1 MGIRITIEKT
11 ASESDALFSRTI
23 KAGDVFSRYE
33 VFLGQGDL
41 SVYELFNTV
50 VKLMLAAGY
59 HPRSVEDAIA
69 EYEYLFKD
77 LDEQVSCAAL
87 PTVEV

>member
-11 ASESDALFSRTI
+11 ASESDVLFGSAT

-33 VFLGQGDL
+33 TFLGQGNL
-41 SVYELFNTV
+41 SVYELFDAMV
-50 VKLMLAAGY
+50 RLMLTAGY

-77 LDEQVSCAAL
+77 LDEQVSYTAL
-87 PTVEV
+87 PSAEV

>member
-11 ASESDALFSRTI
+11 ASESGVLFGHAT

-33 VFLGQGDL
+33 AFLGQGDL
-41 SVYELFNTV
+41 SVYELFNAMV
-50 VKLMLAAGY
+50 RLMLAAGY
-59 HPRSVEDAIA
+59 HPRAIEDAIA

-77 LDEQVSCAAL
+77 LNEQVSYTAL
-87 PTVEV
+87 PFVEV